1 MASIPASA
9 IVTVTPSVI
18 SAGGSALDLN
28 GLIVTTNP
36 RLPVGQVISFANV
49 NDVSS
54 YFGPLSDEAA
64 KASIYFLGFDNSNK
78 KPGRLLFSRYST
90 GSSVAYMRG
99 GNIAGAISLDQL
111 KTLSGVLSITVDGVV
126 KTSANINLSGAT
138 SFSNAAT
145 IIQAA
150 FTTPGFTVLFESLSG
165 AFVFSG
171 PSSITVASGTLAAPL
186 FLTTATGAMVSPSSA
201 AMTPG
206 PHMDSVRAQ
215 NQNWATF
222 TTLFDPDTGPG
233 VNTNKLAFATWSNA
247 QNNRFMYV
255 PWDADLA
262 PTTSAAATGS
272 LGYIVDTVNQFS
284 GVFPVFSTGDAAKA
298 AFVLGAVASIDF
310 EETNGRATLAFRS
323 QSGLAADVTNQTV
336 ANNLIANGYNYYGSY
351 ATANDQFVFMYP
363 GQVSG
368 QYLWGDSFI
377 NQIWMNNAL
386 QLALMTLLVNA
397 RSIPYNAS
405 GYAQIKAACADPIQA
420 ALNFGAIRAGVTL
433 SQLQASQVNASAG
446 LKISDTLQ
454 NVGYYLQVL
463 DATPQVR
470 AARGTPPA
478 KLWYTDGQSVQSI
491 NLASIAIQ

>member
-36 RLPVGQVISFANV
+36 RLPVGQVIRFANQA
-49 NDVSS
+49 DVAS
-54 YFGPLSDEAA
+54 YFGPISDEAA
-64 KASIYFLGFDNSNK
+64 KASIYFLGFDNSNR
-78 KPGRLLFSRYST
+78 KPGALLFSRYST

-99 GNIAGAISLDQL
+99 GNVAAAMTLDQL
-111 KTLSGVLSITVDGVV
+111 KTLTGVLTITVDGAA
-126 KTSANINLSGAT
+126 KTSSTINLSGAT

-150 FTTPGFTVLFESLSG
+150 FTNPGFTVLFESLSG

-171 PSSITVASGTLAAPL
+171 PTSITTATGTLAAPL
-186 FLTTATGAMVSPSSA
+186 LLTTATGAMVSPSS
-201 AMTPG
+201 G
-206 PHMDSVRAQ
+206 PMVPAVHMDSVKAQ

-222 TTLFDPDTGPG
+222 TTLFDPDAAG
-233 VNTNKLAFATWSNA
+233 VITNKLAFATWSNA

-255 PWDADLA
+255 PWDVDLA
-262 PTTSAAATGS
+262 PTTSAAATAS
-272 LGYIVDTVNQFS
+272 LGYIVDVVNQYS

-298 AFVLGAVASIDF
+298 VAALGFVASIDF
-310 EETNGRATLAFRS
+310 TEPNGRATLAFRT
-323 QSGLAADVTNQTV
+323 QSGLAPDVTNQTV
-336 ANNLIANGYNYYGSY
+336 ANNLIANGYNFYGSY
-351 ATANDQFVFMYP
+351 ATANDQFNFMYP

-368 QYLWGDSFI
+368 QYLWADSFA
-377 NQIWMNNAL
+377 NQIWLNNAL
-386 QLALMTLLVNA
+386 QLALMVLLVNA
-397 RSIPYNAS
+397 KSIPYNAS
-405 GYAQIKAACADPIQA
+405 GYAQMKAACADPIQA
-420 ALNFGAIRAGVTL
+420 ALTFGAIRAGVTL
-433 SQLQASQVNASAG
+433 SQQQAASVNASAG
-446 LKISDTLQ
+446 LRISDTLQ

-463 DATPQVR
+463 DASPQVR
-470 AARGTPPA
+470 AARGSPPA